1 MRFAVQSN
9 GSRIKLT
16 SKSNALEAL
25 MQILADWAGL
35 PDVTVYLYGSR
46 VRGDNRPDS
55 DVDVHLRFN
64 SPWSTDFVSWWASEN
79 SDQFMTINETL
90 PGQLHI
96 LDDVTE
102 FEKTLRASLEA
113 SVPIHT
119 YRNIRAISSPMKSV

>member
-1 MRFAVQSN
+1 MTSQCDELETLMR
-9 GSRIKLT
+9 
-16 SKSNALEAL
+16 
-25 MQILADWAGL
+25 ILADWADLSG
-35 PDVTVYLYGSR
+35 VTVYLFGSR

-64 SPWSTDFVSWWASEN
+64 SPWSTDFVSWWVSEN